1 MKKIICPVGMIVIGV
16 LICVLAKGVDQRTV
30 VKKKNVKIDQSKLT
44 YDEAEQYRRSL
55 PDREPDNNNLVALKT
70 NLLPYGLPGRQKGW
84 YGDLLAEKLGV
95 EVHYVQPSYFEE
107 RDSDMDIYLFFMGE
121 VSYYDAVKA
130 GELLDLEPTLK
141 KNPKIYKRY
150 KNAFQYIKK
159 YTYKKTGKKG
169 IYGFPVNLKSFDD
182 KTMLNEFVEK
192 ILVHE
197 RARKGSQDT
206 TQEIE
211 IYFNFLGRYIPPSLQ
226 PVPLTPEEQEE
237 LRKKE
242 ERKDRLHQNYLK
254 RKASGAQKRYEDKIK
269 AKKKAEMD
277 AKKALI
283 RAEDMKKGVFST
295 IGQLPKEEP
304 RKGSIAASA
313 AV

>member
-1 MKKIICPVGMIVIGV
+1 MKKYVNPIVMVLIGV
-16 LICVLAKGVDQRTV
+16 LICVLAEGMDQRTV

-84 YGDLLAEKLGV
+84 YGDLLAEKLGI
-95 EVHYVQPSYFEE
+95 EVHYVQPSYFAE
-107 RDSDMDIYLFFMGE
+107 RDSDMDMYLFFMGN

-150 KNAFQYIKK
+150 KNAFRYIKK

-182 KTMLNEFVEK
+182 KGRKLDCVS
-192 ILVHE
+192 ILS
-197 RARKGSQDT
+197 GSNNKNKAMDLLLYSASDEGIMNWT
-206 TQEIE
+206 
-211 IYFNFLGRYIPPSLQ
+211 YG
-226 PVPLTPEEQEE
+226 PEGEMW
-237 LRKKE
+237 
-242 ERKDRLHQNYLK
+242 ERKNGKYVVLKDWSAEEGTDEEEYVEYSDYSSDYIYPRTLIYLIPNT
-254 RKASGAQKRYEDKIK
+254 SLGAELTGVKISR
-269 AKKKAEMD
+269 M
-277 AKKALI
+277 
-283 RAEDMKKGVFST
+283 
-295 IGQLPKEEP
+295 
-304 RKGSIAASA
+304 
-313 AV
+313 

>member
-1 MKKIICPVGMIVIGV
+1 MKKIIYPVGMIVIGV
-16 LICVLAKGVDQRTV
+16 LICVLAKGVDQRPIAA
-30 VKKKNVKIDQSKLT
+30 KKNVNSKQSELT
-44 YDEAEQYRRSL
+44 YDKTEQERKSL

-95 EVHYVQPSYFEE
+95 EVHYVQPPYFEE

-141 KNPKIYKRY
+141 KNPKIYKHY

-182 KTMLNEFVEK
+182 KGRKLDCVS
-192 ILVHE
+192 ILS
-197 RARKGSQDT
+197 GSNNKNKAMDLLLYSASDEGIMNWT
-206 TQEIE
+206 
-211 IYFNFLGRYIPPSLQ
+211 YG
-226 PVPLTPEEQEE
+226 PEGEMW
-237 LRKKE
+237 
-242 ERKDRLHQNYLK
+242 ERKNGKYVVLKDWSAEEGTDEDEEYVEYSDYSSDYICPRTLIYLIPNT
-254 RKASGAQKRYEDKIK
+254 SLGAELTGVKIK
-269 AKKKAEMD
+269 
-277 AKKALI
+277 
-283 RAEDMKKGVFST
+283 RF
-295 IGQLPKEEP
+295 
-304 RKGSIAASA
+304 
-313 AV
+313 

>member
-1 MKKIICPVGMIVIGV
+1 MKKYVNPIVMVLVGV
-16 LICVLAKGVDQRTV
+16 LICVLAEGVDQRTV

-107 RDSDMDIYLFFMGE
+107 RDSDMDIYLFFMGD
-121 VSYYDAVKA
+121 VTYYDAVMA

-182 KTMLNEFVEK
+182 KGRKLDCVSVLSESNNKNKAMDLLLYSASDEGIMNWTYGPEGEMWERKNGKYVVLKDWSAEEGTDEDEEYVEYSDYSSDYICPRTLIYLIPNTSLGAEFVK
-192 ILVHE
+192 QML
-197 RARKGSQDT
+197 DT
-206 TQEIE
+206 
-211 IYFNFLGRYIPPSLQ
+211 FFRY
-226 PVPLTPEEQEE
+226 
-237 LRKKE
+237 
-242 ERKDRLHQNYLK
+242 D
-254 RKASGAQKRYEDKIK
+254 
-269 AKKKAEMD
+269 
-277 AKKALI
+277 
-283 RAEDMKKGVFST
+283 
-295 IGQLPKEEP
+295 
-304 RKGSIAASA
+304 
-313 AV
+313 

>member
-1 MKKIICPVGMIVIGV
+1 MKKIIYPVGMIVIGV
-16 LICVLAKGVDQRTV
+16 LICVLAKGVDQRPIAA
-30 VKKKNVKIDQSKLT
+30 KKNVNSKQSELT
-44 YDEAEQYRRSL
+44 YDKTEQERKSL

-95 EVHYVQPSYFEE
+95 EVHYVQPPYFEE

-182 KTMLNEFVEK
+182 KGRKLDCVS
-192 ILVHE
+192 ILS
-197 RARKGSQDT
+197 GSNNKNKAMDLLLYSASDEGIMNWT
-206 TQEIE
+206 
-211 IYFNFLGRYIPPSLQ
+211 YG
-226 PVPLTPEEQEE
+226 PEGEMW
-237 LRKKE
+237 
-242 ERKDRLHQNYLK
+242 ERKNGKYVVLKDWSAEEGTDEDEEYVEYSDYSSDYICPRTVIYLLPNT
-254 RKASGAQKRYEDKIK
+254 SLGAELTGVKIK
-269 AKKKAEMD
+269 
-277 AKKALI
+277 
-283 RAEDMKKGVFST
+283 RF
-295 IGQLPKEEP
+295 
-304 RKGSIAASA
+304 
-313 AV
+313 

>member
-1 MKKIICPVGMIVIGV
+1 MKKYVNPIVMVLVGV
-16 LICVLAKGVDQRTV
+16 LICVLAEGVDQRTV

-44 YDEAEQYRRSL
+44 YDETEQYRRSL

-84 YGDLLAEKLGV
+84 YGDLLAEKLGI
-95 EVHYVQPSYFEE
+95 EVHYVQPSYFAE
-107 RDSDMDIYLFFMGE
+107 RDSDMDMYLFFMGN

-182 KTMLNEFVEK
+182 KGRKLDCVS
-192 ILVHE
+192 ILS
-197 RARKGSQDT
+197 GSNNKNKAMDLLLYSASDELIMNFKYG
-206 TQEIE
+206 QEGVMCLY
-211 IYFNFLGRYIPPSLQ
+211 IYFKYVVLKDWSAEEGTDEDEEYVEYSDYSSDYICPRTLIYLIPNTSLGAE
-226 PVPLTPEEQEE
+226 LT
-237 LRKKE
+237 
-242 ERKDRLHQNYLK
+242 
-254 RKASGAQKRYEDKIK
+254 GVKISR
-269 AKKKAEMD
+269 M
-277 AKKALI
+277 
-283 RAEDMKKGVFST
+283 
-295 IGQLPKEEP
+295 
-304 RKGSIAASA
+304 
-313 AV
+313 

>member
-1 MKKIICPVGMIVIGV
+1 MKKIIYPVGMIVIGV
-16 LICVLAKGVDQRTV
+16 LICVLAKGVDQRPIAA
-30 VKKKNVKIDQSKLT
+30 KKNVNSKQSELT
-44 YDEAEQYRRSL
+44 YDKTEQERKSL

-95 EVHYVQPSYFEE
+95 EVHYVQPPYFEE

-182 KTMLNEFVEK
+182 KGRKLDCVS
-192 ILVHE
+192 ILS
-197 RARKGSQDT
+197 GSNNKNKAMDLLLYSASDEGIMNWT
-206 TQEIE
+206 
-211 IYFNFLGRYIPPSLQ
+211 YG
-226 PVPLTPEEQEE
+226 PEGEMW
-237 LRKKE
+237 
-242 ERKDRLHQNYLK
+242 ERKNGKYVVLKDWSAEEGTDEDEEYVEYSDYSSDYICPRTLIYLIPNT
-254 RKASGAQKRYEDKIK
+254 SLGAELTGVKIK
-269 AKKKAEMD
+269 
-277 AKKALI
+277 
-283 RAEDMKKGVFST
+283 RF
-295 IGQLPKEEP
+295 
-304 RKGSIAASA
+304 
-313 AV
+313 

>member
-1 MKKIICPVGMIVIGV
+1 MKKIIYPVGMIVIGV
-16 LICVLAKGVDQRTV
+16 LICVLAKGVDQRPIAA
-30 VKKKNVKIDQSKLT
+30 KKNVNSKQSELT
-44 YDEAEQYRRSL
+44 YDKTEQERKSL

-95 EVHYVQPSYFEE
+95 EVHYVQPPYFEE

-150 KNAFQYIKK
+150 KNAFRYIKK

-182 KTMLNEFVEK
+182 KGRKLDCVS
-192 ILVHE
+192 ILS
-197 RARKGSQDT
+197 GSNNKNKAMDLLLYSASDEGIMNWT
-206 TQEIE
+206 
-211 IYFNFLGRYIPPSLQ
+211 YG
-226 PVPLTPEEQEE
+226 PEGEMW
-237 LRKKE
+237 
-242 ERKDRLHQNYLK
+242 ERKNGKYVVLKDWSAEEGTDEDEEYVEYSDYSSDYICPRTLIYLIPNT
-254 RKASGAQKRYEDKIK
+254 SLGAELTGVKIK
-269 AKKKAEMD
+269 
-277 AKKALI
+277 
-283 RAEDMKKGVFST
+283 RF
-295 IGQLPKEEP
+295 
-304 RKGSIAASA
+304 
-313 AV
+313 

>member
-1 MKKIICPVGMIVIGV
+1 MKKYVNPIVMVLVGV
-16 LICVLAKGVDQRTV
+16 LICVLAEGVDQRTV
-30 VKKKNVKIDQSKLT
+30 VKKKNVTIDQSKLT

-84 YGDLLAEKLGV
+84 YGDLLAEKLGI
-95 EVHYVQPSYFEE
+95 EVHYVQPSYFAE
-107 RDSDMDIYLFFMGE
+107 RDSDMDMYLFFMGN

-182 KTMLNEFVEK
+182 KGRKLDCVS
-192 ILVHE
+192 ILS
-197 RARKGSQDT
+197 GSNNKNKAMDLLLYSASDEGIMNWT
-206 TQEIE
+206 
-211 IYFNFLGRYIPPSLQ
+211 YG
-226 PVPLTPEEQEE
+226 PEGEMW
-237 LRKKE
+237 
-242 ERKDRLHQNYLK
+242 ERKNGKYVVLKDWSAEEGTDEDEEYVEYSDYSSDYICPRTLIYLIPNT
-254 RKASGAQKRYEDKIK
+254 SLGAELTGVKISR
-269 AKKKAEMD
+269 M
-277 AKKALI
+277 
-283 RAEDMKKGVFST
+283 
-295 IGQLPKEEP
+295 
-304 RKGSIAASA
+304 
-313 AV
+313 

>member
-1 MKKIICPVGMIVIGV
+1 MKKIIYPVGMIVIGV
-16 LICVLAKGVDQRTV
+16 LICVLAKGVDQRPIAA
-30 VKKKNVKIDQSKLT
+30 KKNVNSKQSELT
-44 YDEAEQYRRSL
+44 YDKTEQERKSL

-95 EVHYVQPSYFEE
+95 EVHYVQPPYFEE

-182 KTMLNEFVEK
+182 KGRKLDCVS
-192 ILVHE
+192 ILS
-197 RARKGSQDT
+197 GSNNKNKAMDLLLYSASDEGIMNWT
-206 TQEIE
+206 
-211 IYFNFLGRYIPPSLQ
+211 YG
-226 PVPLTPEEQEE
+226 PEGEMW
-237 LRKKE
+237 
-242 ERKDRLHQNYLK
+242 ERKNGKYVVLKDWSAEEGTDEDEEYVEYSDYSSDYICPRTLIYLIPNT
-254 RKASGAQKRYEDKIK
+254 SLGAELTGVKISR
-269 AKKKAEMD
+269 M
-277 AKKALI
+277 
-283 RAEDMKKGVFST
+283 
-295 IGQLPKEEP
+295 
-304 RKGSIAASA
+304 
-313 AV
+313 

>member
-1 MKKIICPVGMIVIGV
+1 MKKYVNPIVMVLVGV
-16 LICVLAKGVDQRTV
+16 LICVLAEGVDQRTV

-44 YDEAEQYRRSL
+44 YDEAEQYRRRL

-84 YGDLLAEKLGV
+84 YGDLLAEKLGI
-95 EVHYVQPSYFEE
+95 EVHYVQPSYFAE
-107 RDSDMDIYLFFMGE
+107 RDSDMDMYLFFMGN

-182 KTMLNEFVEK
+182 KGRKLDCVS
-192 ILVHE
+192 ILS
-197 RARKGSQDT
+197 GSNNKNKAMDLLLYSASDEGIMNWT
-206 TQEIE
+206 
-211 IYFNFLGRYIPPSLQ
+211 YG
-226 PVPLTPEEQEE
+226 PEGEMW
-237 LRKKE
+237 
-242 ERKDRLHQNYLK
+242 ERKNGKYVVLKDWSAEEGTDEDEEYVEYSDYSSDYICPRTLIYLIPNT
-254 RKASGAQKRYEDKIK
+254 SLGAELTGVKISR
-269 AKKKAEMD
+269 M
-277 AKKALI
+277 
-283 RAEDMKKGVFST
+283 
-295 IGQLPKEEP
+295 
-304 RKGSIAASA
+304 
-313 AV
+313 